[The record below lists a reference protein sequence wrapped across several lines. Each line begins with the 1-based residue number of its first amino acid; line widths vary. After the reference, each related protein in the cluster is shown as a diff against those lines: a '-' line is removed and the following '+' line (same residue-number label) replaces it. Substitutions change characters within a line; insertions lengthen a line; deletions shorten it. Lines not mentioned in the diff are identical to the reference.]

1 MSILNELDKEY
12 RKLMNWMVKNP
23 EETLRARKE
32 FQDKVLK
39 RRCFYGTTPFQ
50 ITLMPLF
57 LKEKSYRLLKDTTEL
72 MDHLIDRIVRL
83 YFEDPYVHD
92 YFPYWQIPKEWVE
105 ADPGYRKAT
114 VINRLDVLFDGKTL
128 KFIEF
133 NCDNPGGVGWN
144 DVFEDIYSG
153 HPLYSDIIKHYGI
166 FKERSVVS
174 GLHDA
179 VKECFSDMGFPEP
192 LRIALANF
200 RDIGTHS
207 ETDIIRDF
215 FLEKGIEAN
224 TIDPRD
230 FELRKDGLWASGIH
244 YPVVLRTLK
253 AEFFMRYPRQL
264 REFIKAVTGKSA
276 CMLNSFRATIGSQK
290 TILSFMSNPLNY
302 HYFSDK
308 EIKYIK
314 KYIPWT
320 RRFDETITLS
330 REGEEINLRTYVLS
344 KREELVMKPSW
355 GAGGYHV
362 MVGKSTPEHTWKE
375 TFEEYQGDPTW
386 VVQEYTEIPE
396 IKIPVIKKNK
406 IVIESKYF
414 NLSPYCIG
422 GKYVGVLG
430 RTSDKDVINISAG
443 GGILPV
449 FPLKSEGEAHES

>member
-23 EETLRARKE
+23 EEALQARKE

-72 MDHLIDRIVRL
+72 MDKLIDRIIHL
-83 YFEDPYVHD
+83 YFEDAYVHD

-105 ADPGYRKAT
+105 ADPGYKKAT
-114 VINRLDVLFDGKTL
+114 VINRLDVLFNGKTL

-144 DVFEDIYSG
+144 DVFEDIYSN
-153 HPLYSDIIKHYGI
+153 HPLYCDIIERYGI

-174 GLHDA
+174 GLFDA
-179 VKECFSDMGFPEP
+179 VNTCYGDMGFSGP

-200 RDIGTHS
+200 RDIGSHS

-230 FELRKDGLWASGIH
+230 FELRKEGLRASGIH

-253 AEFFMRYPRQL
+253 AEYFMRYPRQL
-264 REFIKAVTGKSA
+264 REFIKAVNGKSA

-290 TILSFMSNPLNY
+290 TILSFLSNPLNY
-302 HYFSDK
+302 HYFNEK

-330 REGEEINLRTYVLS
+330 KEGEEINLRTYVLS

-355 GAGGYHV
+355 GAGGYQV
-362 MVGKSTPEHTWKE
+362 MVGKSTPEHTWRD

-396 IKIPVIKKNK
+396 IKIPVIKKNR

-443 GGILPV
+443 GGVLPV
-449 FPLKSEGEAHES
+449 FPLKGEGESS